1 MRRAL
6 AALILAVPLLMP
18 ATSPALAQAQSRE
31 GIYLQNQILQ
41 LRQEI
46 DQLRR
51 GGSSLGATP
60 QAIPQS
66 RAGAA
71 PQGEL
76 VGALLDRVT
85 ALEEETRRLR
95 GRLEETEYRNRTLD
109 QTVEKLQGDI
119 DYRLQQLEA
128 PAANRP
134 AARPPAAANP
144 AAAPPA
150 AAPARPAASR
160 PPERAIADGQA
171 ALNRRDFT
179 AAEAAAREVLTTRGT
194 PRATD
199 AQLLLADALAGKRDY
214 GGAALAYNEAYT
226 RARTGP
232 RAPEALVGLASAFI
246 GLDSRR
252 EACATLGDLR
262 SNFPNLRGPLAERA
276 AENRRRA
283 GCR

>member
-51 GGSSLGATP
+51 GGSSLGAAP

-95 GRLEETEYRNRTLD
+95 GRLEEAEYRNRTLD

-134 AARPPAAANP
+134 AARPPAADNP
-144 AAAPPA
+144 PARPPA

-179 AAEAAAREVLTTRGT
+179 AAEAAAREVLATRGT

-262 SNFPNLRGPLAERA
+262 SNFPNLRGALAERA